1 VHVSTIVAGTRQ
13 LTFGKINRSRYYMNP
28 LYNFLLPI
36 NFAKFVFMAIKPLT
50 VLQIHVEKHLV
61 LDMSDCYTW
70 SFPEFV
76 PFCPKLY
83 YFSNFKDFNTLTQA

>member
-1 VHVSTIVAGTRQ
+1 MTR
-13 LTFGKINRSRYYMNP
+13 TGKHI
-28 LYNFLLPI
+28 
-36 NFAKFVFMAIKPLT
+36 
-50 VLQIHVEKHLV
+50 IHQHPEKYVV

-76 PFCPKLY
+76 PFCPHLY